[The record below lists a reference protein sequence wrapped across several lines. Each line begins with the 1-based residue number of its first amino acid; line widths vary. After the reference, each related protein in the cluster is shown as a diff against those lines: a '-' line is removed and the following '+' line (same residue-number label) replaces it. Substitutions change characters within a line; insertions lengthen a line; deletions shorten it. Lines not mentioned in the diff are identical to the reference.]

1 MMNKLF
7 STGGGFLFMCPV
19 PQVTH
24 KTRCRILAALAFLAT
39 LTDRHT
45 LKNKIYPSIKNSA
58 ILFAEKEKNV

>member
-1 MMNKLF
+1 
-7 STGGGFLFMCPV
+7 MCPV
-19 PQVTH
+19 PQVTQVTH

-45 LKNKIYPSIKNSA
+45 LKNKIIPSIKNNA